1 VSRFKAGYLFLIL
14 TLPSLI
20 KGKIDMMYYFIV
32 NKISGN
38 GKGIKVWKKVEKLLE
53 EKQVNYQ
60 VRFTEH
66 PKHAVEIVKELS
78 SETCDAVVAVGGDGT
93 IHDVA
98 NGLIDSNIPIGII
111 PAGSGNDLARALD
124 IPMDYKKAFER
135 ILIGKKRK
143 MDVGKIG
150 EEYCITV
157 TGIGFD
163 GKVAEVN
170 NASKYKDLL
179 NFIRLGDLSYGLSV
193 LHVLFKYRPVNV
205 QLKVDGKTLDFS
217 NVWLI
222 AIANTPNYGGG
233 IKICPD
239 ACYHDGLFDICIVHS
254 ITKWDLLRTFPKAY
268 KGKHASHPGVTM
280 IKGKQVEVT
289 SEWPMIVQSDGEVL
303 TKTPVNVT
311 IQKEA
316 LLII

>member
-1 VSRFKAGYLFLIL
+1 
-14 TLPSLI
+14 
-20 KGKIDMMYYFIV
+20 MYYFVV

-38 GKGIKVWKKVEKLLE
+38 GNGLKVWKKVEKLLQ

-60 VRFTEH
+60 VRFTER
-66 PKHAVEIVKELS
+66 PKHAIEIAKEFS
-78 SETCDAVVAVGGDGT
+78 SEQCSAVVALGGDGT

-98 NGLIDSNIPIGII
+98 NGLIGSNIPLGII

-124 IPMDYKKAFER
+124 IPMDYKKALER
-135 ILIGKKRK
+135 ILIGKQRK
-143 MDVGKIG
+143 MDVGRIG

-170 NASKYKDLL
+170 NTSKYKNWL

-193 LHVLFKYRPVNV
+193 LDVLFKYRPVNI
-205 QLKVDGKTLDFS
+205 QLKVDGKNLAFF

-222 AIANTPNYGGG
+222 AIANIPNYGGG

-239 ACYHDGLFDICIVHS
+239 ACYNDGLFDICIVHNM
-254 ITKWDLLRTFPKAY
+254 TKWELLRMFPKAY
-268 KGKHASHPGVTM
+268 KGNHVFHPGVTM

-289 SEWPMIVQSDGEVL
+289 AEWPVIVQSDGEIL

-311 IQKEA
+311 IQKDA

>member
-1 VSRFKAGYLFLIL
+1 
-14 TLPSLI
+14 
-20 KGKIDMMYYFIV
+20 MYYFVV

-38 GKGIKVWKKVEKLLE
+38 GKGLKVWKKVEKLLQ

-60 VRFTEH
+60 VRFTER
-66 PKHAVEIVKELS
+66 PKHAVEIVKEFS
-78 SETCDAVVAVGGDGT
+78 SKACNAVVAVGGDGT

-98 NGLIDSNIPIGII
+98 NGLIHSNIPLGII

-124 IPMDYKKAFER
+124 IPMDYKRALER
-135 ILIGKKRK
+135 ILRGKKRK

-150 EEYCITV
+150 EEYCMTV

-163 GKVAEVN
+163 GKVAEIN
-170 NASKYKDLL
+170 NIAKYKDLL
-179 NFIRLGDLSYGLSV
+179 NLVRLGDLSYGLSV
-193 LHVLFKYRPVNV
+193 LHALFQYRPVRI
-205 QLKVDGKTLDFS
+205 QLKIDGKVQSFS
-217 NVWLI
+217 NVWFI

-239 ACYHDGLFDICIVHS
+239 ACYDDGLFDICIVHS
-254 ITKWDLLRTFPKAY
+254 ITKWELLRTFPKAY
-268 KGKHASHPGVTM
+268 KGKHVSHPSVTM
-280 IKGKQVEVT
+280 IKGKQVEIIA
-289 SEWPMIVQSDGEVL
+289 EPPIIVQSDGEIL

-316 LLII
+316 LLIM

>member
-1 VSRFKAGYLFLIL
+1 MI
-14 TLPSLI
+14 
-20 KGKIDMMYYFIV
+20 YYFVV

-38 GKGIKVWKKVEKLLE
+38 GKGLKVWKKVEKLLQ

-60 VRFTEH
+60 VRFTER
-66 PKHAVEIVKELS
+66 PKHAVEIVKEFS
-78 SETCDAVVAVGGDGT
+78 SKACNAVVAVGGDGT

-98 NGLIDSNIPIGII
+98 NGLIHSNIPLGII

-124 IPMDYKKAFER
+124 IPMDYKRALER
-135 ILIGKKRK
+135 ILRGKKRK

-150 EEYCITV
+150 EEYCMTV

-163 GKVAEVN
+163 GKVAEIN
-170 NASKYKDLL
+170 NTAKYKDLL
-179 NFIRLGDLSYGLSV
+179 NLVRLGDLSYGLSV
-193 LHVLFKYRPVNV
+193 LHALFQYRPVRI
-205 QLKVDGKTLDFS
+205 QLKIDGEVQSFS
-217 NVWLI
+217 NVWFI

-239 ACYHDGLFDICIVHS
+239 ACYDDGLFDICIVHS
-254 ITKWDLLRTFPKAY
+254 VTKWELLRTFPKAY
-268 KGKHASHPGVTM
+268 KGKHVSHPSVTM
-280 IKGKQVEVT
+280 IKGKQVEIIA
-289 SEWPMIVQSDGEVL
+289 EPPIIVQSDGEIL

-316 LLII
+316 LLIM

>member
-1 VSRFKAGYLFLIL
+1 
-14 TLPSLI
+14 
-20 KGKIDMMYYFIV
+20 MYSFIV

-38 GKGIKVWKKVEKLLE
+38 GKGLKVWKKVEKLLQ

-60 VRFTEH
+60 VRFTER
-66 PKHAVEIVKELS
+66 PKHAIEIVKEIS
-78 SETCDAVVAVGGDGT
+78 SETCLAVVAIGGDGT

-98 NGLIDSNIPIGII
+98 NGLIGSNIPLGII

-124 IPMDYKKAFER
+124 IPMDYKKALER
-135 ILIGKKRK
+135 ILTGEQRK
-143 MDVGKIG
+143 MDIG
-150 EEYCITV
+150 RINNEYCITV

-170 NASKYKDLL
+170 NASKFKNLL
-179 NFIRLGDLSYGLSV
+179 NFIRLGDLSYAHSI
-193 LHVLFKYRPVNV
+193 LHVLLKYRPVNI
-205 QLKVDGKTLDFS
+205 QLKVDGKTLTFF

-239 ACYHDGLFDICIVHS
+239 ACYHDGLFDICIIHS
-254 ITKWDLLRTFPKAY
+254 MTKWELLRNFPKAY
-268 KGKHASHPGVTM
+268 KGKHVSHPGVTM
-280 IKGKQVEVT
+280 LKGKEVEVI
-289 SEWPMIVQSDGEVL
+289 SEWPVIVQSDGELV

>member
-1 VSRFKAGYLFLIL
+1 MI
-14 TLPSLI
+14 
-20 KGKIDMMYYFIV
+20 YYFVV

-38 GKGIKVWKKVEKLLE
+38 GKGLKVWKKVEKLLQ

-60 VRFTEH
+60 VRFTER
-66 PKHAVEIVKELS
+66 PKHAVEIVKEFS
-78 SETCDAVVAVGGDGT
+78 SKACNAVVAVGGDGT

-98 NGLIDSNIPIGII
+98 NGLIHSNIPLGII

-124 IPMDYKKAFER
+124 IPMDYKRALER
-135 ILIGKKRK
+135 ILRGKKRK

-150 EEYCITV
+150 EEYCMTV

-163 GKVAEVN
+163 GKVAEIN
-170 NASKYKDLL
+170 NAAKYKDLL
-179 NFIRLGDLSYGLSV
+179 NLVRLGDLSYGLSV
-193 LHVLFKYRPVNV
+193 LHALFQYRPVRI
-205 QLKVDGKTLDFS
+205 QLKIDGEVQSFS
-217 NVWLI
+217 NVWFI

-239 ACYHDGLFDICIVHS
+239 ACYDDGLFDICIVHS
-254 ITKWDLLRTFPKAY
+254 VTKWELLRTFPKAY
-268 KGKHASHPGVTM
+268 KGKHVSHPSVTM
-280 IKGKQVEVT
+280 IKGKQVEIIA
-289 SEWPMIVQSDGEVL
+289 EPPIIVQSDGEIL

-316 LLII
+316 LLIM

>member
-1 VSRFKAGYLFLIL
+1 
-14 TLPSLI
+14 
-20 KGKIDMMYYFIV
+20 MYSFIV

-38 GKGIKVWKKVEKLLE
+38 GKGLKVWKKVEKLLQ

-60 VRFTEH
+60 VRFTER
-66 PKHAVEIVKELS
+66 PKHAIEIVKEIS
-78 SETCDAVVAVGGDGT
+78 SETCLAVVAIGGDGT

-98 NGLIDSNIPIGII
+98 NGLIGSNIPLGII

-124 IPMDYKKAFER
+124 IPMDYKKALER
-135 ILIGKKRK
+135 ILMGEQRK
-143 MDVGKIG
+143 MDIG
-150 EEYCITV
+150 RINNEYCITV

-170 NASKYKDLL
+170 NASKFKNLL
-179 NFIRLGDLSYGLSV
+179 NFIRLGDLSYAHSV
-193 LHVLFKYRPVNV
+193 LHVLLKYRPVNI
-205 QLKVDGKTLDFS
+205 QLKVDGKTLTFF

-239 ACYHDGLFDICIVHS
+239 ACYHDGLFDICIIHS
-254 ITKWDLLRTFPKAY
+254 MTKWELLRNFPKAY
-268 KGKHASHPGVTM
+268 KGKHVSHPGVTM
-280 IKGKQVEVT
+280 LKGKEVEVI
-289 SEWPMIVQSDGEVL
+289 SEWPVIVQSDGELV

>member
-1 VSRFKAGYLFLIL
+1 
-14 TLPSLI
+14 
-20 KGKIDMMYYFIV
+20 MYYFVV

-38 GKGIKVWKKVEKLLE
+38 GKGLKVWKKVEKLLQ

-60 VRFTEH
+60 VRFTER
-66 PKHAVEIVKELS
+66 PKHAVEIVKEFS
-78 SETCDAVVAVGGDGT
+78 SKACNAVVAVGGDGT

-98 NGLIDSNIPIGII
+98 NGLIHSNIPLGII

-124 IPMDYKKAFER
+124 IPMDYKRALER
-135 ILIGKKRK
+135 ILRGKKRK

-150 EEYCITV
+150 EEYCMTV

-163 GKVAEVN
+163 GKVAEIN
-170 NASKYKDLL
+170 NTAKYKDLL
-179 NFIRLGDLSYGLSV
+179 NLVRLGDLSYGLSV
-193 LHVLFKYRPVNV
+193 LHALFQYRPVRI
-205 QLKVDGKTLDFS
+205 QLKIDGEVQSFS
-217 NVWLI
+217 NVWFI

-239 ACYHDGLFDICIVHS
+239 ACYDDGLFDICIVHS
-254 ITKWDLLRTFPKAY
+254 VTKWELLRTFPKAY
-268 KGKHASHPGVTM
+268 KGKHVSHPSVTM
-280 IKGKQVEVT
+280 IKGKQVEIIA
-289 SEWPMIVQSDGEVL
+289 EPPIIVQSDGEIL

-316 LLII
+316 LLIM

>member
-1 VSRFKAGYLFLIL
+1 MI
-14 TLPSLI
+14 
-20 KGKIDMMYYFIV
+20 YYFVV

-38 GKGIKVWKKVEKLLE
+38 GKGLKVWKKVEKLLQ

-60 VRFTEH
+60 VRFTER
-66 PKHAVEIVKELS
+66 PKHAVEIVKEFS
-78 SETCDAVVAVGGDGT
+78 SEACNAVVAVGGDGT

-98 NGLIDSNIPIGII
+98 NGLIHSNIPLGII

-124 IPMDYKKAFER
+124 IPMDYKRALER
-135 ILIGKKRK
+135 ILKGKKRK

-150 EEYCITV
+150 EEYCMTV

-163 GKVAEVN
+163 GKVAEIN
-170 NASKYKDLL
+170 NAAKYKDLL
-179 NFIRLGDLSYGLSV
+179 NLVRLGDLSYGLSV
-193 LHVLFKYRPVNV
+193 LHALFQYRPVRI
-205 QLKVDGKTLDFS
+205 QLKIDGEVQFFS
-217 NVWLI
+217 NVWFI

-239 ACYHDGLFDICIVHS
+239 ACYYDGLFDICIVHS
-254 ITKWDLLRTFPKAY
+254 VTKWELLRTFPKAY
-268 KGKHASHPGVTM
+268 KGKHVSHPSVTM
-280 IKGKQVEVT
+280 IKGKQVEIIA
-289 SEWPMIVQSDGEVL
+289 EPPIIVQSDGEIL

-316 LLII
+316 LLIM

>member
-1 VSRFKAGYLFLIL
+1 MI
-14 TLPSLI
+14 
-20 KGKIDMMYYFIV
+20 YYFVV

-38 GKGIKVWKKVEKLLE
+38 GKGLKVWKKVEKLLQ

-60 VRFTEH
+60 VRFTER
-66 PKHAVEIVKELS
+66 PKHAVEIVKEFS
-78 SETCDAVVAVGGDGT
+78 SKACNAVVAVGGDGT

-98 NGLIDSNIPIGII
+98 NGLIHSNIPLGII

-124 IPMDYKKAFER
+124 IPMDYKRALER
-135 ILIGKKRK
+135 ILRGKKRK

-150 EEYCITV
+150 EEYCMTV

-163 GKVAEVN
+163 GKVAEIN
-170 NASKYKDLL
+170 NTAKYKDLL
-179 NFIRLGDLSYGLSV
+179 NLVRLGDLSYGLSV
-193 LHVLFKYRPVNV
+193 LHALFQYRPVRI
-205 QLKVDGKTLDFS
+205 QLKIDGEVQSFS
-217 NVWLI
+217 NVWFI

-239 ACYHDGLFDICIVHS
+239 ACYDDGLFDICIVHS
-254 ITKWDLLRTFPKAY
+254 ITKWELLRTFPKAY
-268 KGKHASHPGVTM
+268 KGKHVSHPSVTM
-280 IKGKQVEVT
+280 IKGKQVEIIA
-289 SEWPMIVQSDGEVL
+289 EPPIIVQSDGEIL

-316 LLII
+316 LLIM

>member
-1 VSRFKAGYLFLIL
+1 MI
-14 TLPSLI
+14 
-20 KGKIDMMYYFIV
+20 YYFVV

-38 GKGIKVWKKVEKLLE
+38 GKGLKVWKKVEKLLQ

-60 VRFTEH
+60 VRFTER
-66 PKHAVEIVKELS
+66 PKHAVEMVKEFS
-78 SETCDAVVAVGGDGT
+78 SEACHAVVAVGGDGT

-98 NGLIDSNIPIGII
+98 NGLIHSNIPLGII

-124 IPMDYKKAFER
+124 IPMDYKRALER
-135 ILIGKKRK
+135 ILRGKKRK

-150 EEYCITV
+150 EEYCMTV

-163 GKVAEVN
+163 GKVAEIN
-170 NASKYKDLL
+170 NAAKYKDLL
-179 NFIRLGDLSYGLSV
+179 NLVRLGDLSYGLSV
-193 LHVLFKYRPVNV
+193 LHALFQYRPVRI
-205 QLKVDGKTLDFS
+205 QLKIDGEVQSFS
-217 NVWLI
+217 NVWFI

-239 ACYHDGLFDICIVHS
+239 ACYDDGLFDICIVHS
-254 ITKWDLLRTFPKAY
+254 VTKWELLRTFPKAY
-268 KGKHASHPGVTM
+268 KGKHVSHPSVTM
-280 IKGKQVEVT
+280 IKGKQVEIIA
-289 SEWPMIVQSDGEVL
+289 EPPIIVQSDGEIL

-316 LLII
+316 LLIM